1 MEYLNITNSLSYNS
15 IDDSYGYVS
24 TQYMQLKSHLCY
36 GYTFYK
42 DYDSKIRGL
51 TDDDHTVSLPAMPFL
66 SPLAGESTWDK
77 SSNVYCIP
85 YLSTFMNRSCTLW
98 EADISVPEP
107 TLKHKGWLSSYY
119 NITGMFIKGAS
130 AGGINGMGPTE
141 TKSTHLGHRST
152 GNDYNNSGRQIR
164 PVREVD

>member
-51 TDDDHTVSLPAMPFL
+51 TDDDHTVSLPAMPL
-66 SPLAGESTWDK
+66 PVATGRREHLGQIVERLLYTLPEHVHEPPCS
-77 SSNVYCIP
+77 
-85 YLSTFMNRSCTLW
+85 LW

-130 AGGINGMGPTE
+130 AGGVNGMGPTE
-141 TKSTHLGHRST
+141 TKSTYLSHTST
-152 GNDYNNSGRQIR
+152 
-164 PVREVD
+164 